1 MLGMPIGGGNKDLDN
16 QSFLT
21 TPTSIG
27 DPQTVSQGTQ
37 HIGDERANPETAGS
51 NMSRRRLMQ

>member
-27 DPQTVSQGTQ
+27 DPQTVSQ